1 MKLEPKAK
9 PVRIRIKSGGE
20 EHFSLDSLKR
30 NFSVQDLWEAVR
42 GKSLYRWLRQQ
53 NENELADNVDAF
65 RKIEKPTIEEYV
77 GFSTLFFK
85 DNALPDVNSLID
97 YYQSKGLQ
105 NNLQYLLVYVFD
117 SLDYEKGKT
126 WFHTYRRMK
135 RDEDWVNFFEHRI
148 DALNDMDVVDC
159 HQLLATLYND
169 MGNTTKKVFHLK
181 KASAQLNIMVKSNV
195 ELLPNLLEIG
205 DYQCVKSLFDDP
217 ATQGKVETKKW
228 IEAFRRC
235 KDSLTGYDQGE
246 CLYILSTLYEKV
258 QEHNMSKMCL
268 KMAESSGFQ
277 IEKKESQASS
287 FRYPELSNL
296 IQSFK
301 KTLNRD
307 IVVGD
312 LYDLSS
318 KLWNILMN
326 RRNDKYYEVCYE
338 CLAMYSNVDTT
349 SRAVLIGS
357 RSRIIDIMN
366 DTKPLAYIVAALA
379 WEEKTKSKDL
389 YGISKSTIPSNYWK
403 VFEIKQF
410 GKEVVITSECGLRC
424 NTVRDT
430 NIEQMFFFMQTF
442 GERYS
447 YKYMN

>member
-42 GKSLYRWLRQQ
+42 GKSLSRWLRQQ
-53 NENELADNVDAF
+53 NENELADNVDAY
-65 RKIEKPTIEEYV
+65 REIEKPTIEEYV
-77 GFSTLFFK
+77 GFSNMFYK
-85 DNALPDVNSLID
+85 DNAFGDVNSLID

-105 NNLQYLLVYVFD
+105 KNLQYVLLYVFD

-126 WFHTYRRMK
+126 WFHTFRRMK
-135 RDEDWVNFFEHRI
+135 RNEEWAGFFEHRL

-159 HQLLATLYND
+159 HQLLAMLYND
-169 MGNTTKKVFHLK
+169 MGEEKKRIFHLK
-181 KASAQLNIMVKSNV
+181 KASAQLNIMAKSNS
-195 ELLPNLLEIG
+195 ELLPNMLEIG
-205 DYQCVKSLFDDP
+205 DYQCVKSMFDDTV
-217 ATQGKVETKKW
+217 TQGKVETKKW

-268 KMAESSGFQ
+268 KMAEGSGFQ
-277 IEKKESQASS
+277 IEKKESQTSS

-307 IVVGD
+307 VIVGD
-312 LYDLSS
+312 LYNLSS

-338 CLAMYSNVDTT
+338 CLAMYSSVDTT
-349 SRAVLIGS
+349 SRAVLISS

-366 DTKPLAYIVAALA
+366 DTKPLAYIVVALA

-389 YGISKSTIPSNYWK
+389 YGISKSAIPSNYWK

-410 GKEVVITSECGLRC
+410 GKEVVITSECGLQC